1 MYMKTS
7 KVGTYL
13 GLEVSTTTNFE
24 NLNRAMYRIEIST
37 PIMMLSSRSNNVEG

>member
-13 GLEVSTTTNFE
+13 GLEVSTTNFE
-24 NLNRAMYRIEIST
+24 NLNRAMHRIEMTT